1 MIQRIQSVWLLLA
14 AIFMSALFYVDVYSV
29 LVPSAV
35 DMPAKMVNDYA
46 AVVSIKNNF
55 LALGLAGA
63 STLLSLVTIFM
74 FKKRKQ
80 QVSLTWL
87 NILLC
92 IGLVF
97 WLYIGLNNFWSNYP
111 DNGGNIWIGLF
122 LPVITVFLL
131 LLALRGLRKDEKLIK
146 SLDRLR

>member
-14 AIFMSALFYVDVYSV
+14 AIVMSALFYTSVYKV
-29 LVPSAV
+29 IIPSAV
-35 DMPAKMVNDYA
+35 DMPAKMVYDYTS
-46 AVVSIKNNF
+46 VVSIKNNF

-63 STLLSLVTIFM
+63 SSLLSLVTIFL
-74 FKKRKQ
+74 FKNRKQ
-80 QVSLTWL
+80 QISLTWL

-92 IGLVF
+92 IALEF
-97 WLYIGLNNFWSNYP
+97 WLYVGFSKFQNSYP
-111 DNGGNIWIGLF
+111 ENGGNIFIGMF

-131 LLALRGLRKDEKLIK
+131 LLALRGLRKDQKLIK

>member
-14 AIFMSALFYVDVYSV
+14 AIVMSALFYLNVYSV
-29 LVPSAV
+29 VVPSAL
-35 DMPAKMVNDYA
+35 DMPPKMINDYLS
-46 AVVSIKNNF
+46 VISIKNNF

-63 STLLSLVTIFM
+63 STLLSLVTIFL

-80 QVSLTWL
+80 QISLTWL

-92 IGLVF
+92 IGLAF
-97 WLYIGLNNFWSNYP
+97 WLYVGLNNFWSAYP
-111 DNGGNIWIGLF
+111 ENGGHISIGLF
-122 LPVITVFLL
+122 LPVVTVFLL
-131 LLALRGLRKDEKLIK
+131 LLTLRGLRKDEKLIK

>member
-14 AIFMSALFYVDVYSV
+14 AIVMSALFYVDVYSV
-29 LVPSAV
+29 NVPDAAS
-35 DMPAKMVNDYA
+35 MPAKMVGDYTS
-46 AVVSIKNNF
+46 VVSIKNNF

-63 STLLSLVTIFM
+63 STIISLITIFM

-92 IGLVF
+92 IGLMF
-97 WLYIGLNNFWSNYP
+97 WLYVGLNKFWSNYP
-111 DNGGNIWIGLF
+111 ENGGNIWIGLF
-122 LPVITVFLL
+122 LPVIAVFLL

>member
-14 AIFMSALFYVDVYSV
+14 AIVMSALFYLNVYSV
-29 LVPSAV
+29 AVPSAV
-35 DMPAKMVNDYA
+35 DMPPKMVNDYLS
-46 AVVSIKNNF
+46 VISIRNNF
-55 LALGLAGA
+55 LALGLAGV
-63 STLLSLVTIFM
+63 SSLLSLVTIFL

-80 QVSLTWL
+80 QISLTWL

-92 IGLVF
+92 IGLTF
-97 WLYIGLNNFWSNYP
+97 WLYVGLNSFWSAYP
-111 DNGGNIWIGLF
+111 ENGGSIAVGLF
-122 LPVITVFLL
+122 LPVVTVFLL

>member
-14 AIFMSALFYVDVYSV
+14 AIFMSALFYVDVYAV

-35 DMPAKMVNDYA
+35 DMPAKMVQDYTS
-46 AVVSIKNNF
+46 VVSIKNNF
-55 LALGLAGA
+55 LALGLTAA
-63 STLLSLVTIFM
+63 STLLSFVTIFLY
-74 FKKRKQ
+74 KKRKQ

-97 WLYIGLNNFWSNYP
+97 WLYVGLNNFWSAYP
-111 DNGGNIWIGLF
+111 ENGGHIWLGLF
-122 LPVITVFLL
+122 FPVITVFLL
-131 LLALRGLRKDEKLIK
+131 LAALRGIRKDEKLVR